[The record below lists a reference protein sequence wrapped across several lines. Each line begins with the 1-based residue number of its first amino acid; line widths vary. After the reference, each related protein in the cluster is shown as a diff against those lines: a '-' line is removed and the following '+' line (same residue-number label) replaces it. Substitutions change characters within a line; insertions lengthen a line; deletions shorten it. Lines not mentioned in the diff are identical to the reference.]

1 MPIVNIGHVHKPCSA
16 ANLFA
21 ALKLSLSR
29 HGLNFTKAVDFMSDT
44 ANVMKGARS
53 GVQKLIKD
61 GNPSLYDVGC
71 ICHQADL
78 TVKAGMK
85 SSPVN
90 IDQFFVDVFC
100 HFFHSSNRKQ
110 DFNDFWCSL
119 FTSEPETIL
128 KHCPTRWLGLLRCV
142 NRYIAQLDGLKSYFL
157 SIDEHNSRVQSVIAI
172 LINPL
177 TKPLLHFLSYILP
190 SMKFSR
196 VFQKSTESTTCQL
209 YTETCRLVRLYAP
222 MFCVQTSSWLLV
234 TISKVFPLMLQTNLT
249 MKT

>member
-1 MPIVNIGHVHKPCSA
+1 MPIVNIGTA

-21 ALKLSLSR
+21 ALKLSLSK
-29 HGLNFTKAVDFMSDT
+29 HGLDFTKAVDFMSDT

-71 ICHQADL
+71 ICHLADL

-85 SSPVN
+85 SLPMN
-90 IDQFFVDVFC
+90 IDQFFVDVFY
-100 HFFHSSNRKQ
+100 HFFHSSSNRKQ

-128 KHCPTRWLGLLRCV
+128 KHCPTRWLSLLRCV

-172 LINPL
+172 LLNPL

-190 SMKFSR
+190 SMDKFSR

-209 YTETCRLVRLYAP
+209 YTEICRLVWLYAP